1 MPGVWYNDGT
11 QYPFAKDAVSQALTT
26 ESEYNRAL
34 ELLRLSD
41 SYVTQL
47 PDRPEVANKEE

>member
-1 MPGVWYNDGT
+1 MPGVWYEDGT
-11 QYPFAKDAVSQALTT
+11 QYPMAKDGVSQALTT
-26 ESEYNRAL
+26 ENEYNRAL

-47 PDRPEVANKEE
+47 PDRPDIKTDK